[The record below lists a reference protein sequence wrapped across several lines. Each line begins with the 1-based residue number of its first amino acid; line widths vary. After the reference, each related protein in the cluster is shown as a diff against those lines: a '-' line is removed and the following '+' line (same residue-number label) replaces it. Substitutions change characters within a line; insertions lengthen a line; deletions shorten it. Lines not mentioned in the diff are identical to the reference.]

1 MQKLIIGL
9 LALSICS
16 VSLAQD
22 KKTKEAKKDNKVNQ
36 KVMTT
41 PSGLKYEIKQKGN
54 GKKPEVGDKVVVHYT
69 GKLTNDTVFDSS
81 VKRGQP
87 FTFTLGVGQV
97 IKGWDEGVALL
108 QVGDKATF
116 TIPAELGYGAQD
128 MGNIPPNSTLI
139 FDVELLDVK
148 PKPAAFDV
156 KGKDTVTTAS
166 GMKYIIVHPGSGKK
180 GKDNKVSLHYSVYSD
195 GKFMESSIE
204 KGQPLAF
211 VCGKGKMLAPL
222 DEAVALFNAGTKA
235 RVIIPP
241 SLMPGQGQKGD
252 LIFDIEVLK
261 VEEAVSAKPY
271 EVKGKDTVTTASGLK
286 YIVVQK
292 GAGAKAENG
301 KMVSVHYTGYLQDGS
316 TFDSSVERGEPFSF
330 MLGAGQVIKGWDEG
344 IALLNVGSKAR
355 LIIPYNLAYGERGQG
370 PIPPKATLIFDVE
383 LLDVKQ

>member
-1 MQKLIIGL
+1 MRKLISGL
-9 LALSICS
+9 LVLTVCSIT
-16 VSLAQD
+16 VAQN
-22 KKTKEAKKDNKVNQ
+22 KKNKEAKKENKANQ
-36 KVMTT
+36 QVMTT
-41 PSGLKYEIKQKGN
+41 PSGLKYVITQKGN
-54 GKKPEVGDKVVVHYT
+54 GKKPQAGDKVVVHYT

-87 FTFTLGVGQV
+87 FSFTLGVGQV
-97 IKGWDEGVALL
+97 IKGWDEGIALL

-148 PKPAAFDV
+148 EKPAAFDV
-156 KGKDTVTTAS
+156 KGKDTITTAS
-166 GMKYIIVHPGSGKK
+166 GLKYIIVKPGSGMK
-180 GKDNKVSLHYSVYSD
+180 GKENKVTLHYSVYSE
-195 GKFMESSIE
+195 GKFMESSLE
-204 KGQPLAF
+204 KGQPLVF
-211 VCGKGKMLAPL
+211 VAGKGKMLPPL
-222 DEAVALFNAGTKA
+222 DEAVSLFNAGTKA
-235 RVIIPP
+235 KVIIPP

-252 LIFDIEVLK
+252 LIFDIEILK
-261 VEEAVSAKPY
+261 VEEAITPKAFD
-271 EVKGKDTVTTASGLK
+271 VKGKDTVTTASGLK
-286 YIVVQK
+286 YIVVEK
-292 GAGAKAENG
+292 GNGPKAENG

-344 IALLNVGSKAR
+344 ISLLNVGSKAR

-383 LLDVKQ
+383 LLNVKM